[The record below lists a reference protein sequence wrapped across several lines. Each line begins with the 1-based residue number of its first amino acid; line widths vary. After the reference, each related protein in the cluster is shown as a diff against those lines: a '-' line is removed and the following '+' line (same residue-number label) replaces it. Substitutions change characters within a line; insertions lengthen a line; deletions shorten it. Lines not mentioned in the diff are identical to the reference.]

1 MRRECEGI
9 PPSRDCRVSTAF
21 RSRYYCSPGM
31 GQEETKNNPWNARNI
46 ANDICDAGHTRL
58 ARMSFSNPMKSS
70 ARIHIAPRSFDPPML
85 KSWKVE
91 PFIFSLL
98 WNEWTSLLLNIITRC
113 EIKKIASLRRGE
125 SMPASPIKL
134 NGAIVSSSSNIVL
147 ASCLACAFP
156 PSLFYLFI
164 LFLLSSF
171 PYPDYTALFVSS
183 FYVLC
188 FTLHF
193 NSRIHAYGVIQ
204 LSQFLFSLF
213 MQKLYFFLNTILIYF
228 NIWLI

>member
-21 RSRYYCSPGM
+21 RSRYYCSPGT

-46 ANDICDAGHTRL
+46 ANDICDTGHTRL

-70 ARIHIAPRSFDPPML
+70 ARIHIARPFDPPTL

-91 PFIFSLL
+91 SFIFSLL
-98 WNEWTSLLLNIITRC
+98 WNEWTSLLLNIIIRC
-113 EIKKIASLRRGE
+113 EIKKIASLRRAVWGG

-134 NGAIVSSSSNIVL
+134 SGAILSSSSNIML
-147 ASCLACAFP
+147 ASCLACPFP
-156 PSLFYLFI
+156 PLFCLFI

-171 PYPDYTALFVSS
+171 PYPRYAAHFVSS
-183 FYVLC
+183 FYVLRYIL
-188 FTLHF
+188 T
-193 NSRIHAYGVIQ
+193 RIRAHGVIQ
-204 LSQFLFSLF
+204 LFQFLFLLV
-213 MQKLYFFLNTILIYF
+213 MQKLHGSCTFF
-228 NIWLI
+228 